1 VVADGIN
8 ICKAAI
14 KIATFSMSVPAPNQR
29 NRFIVGTACSFSTRA
44 SPDKLGALSNA
55 VSVMGMSNEV
65 SGGEGALA
73 LAHPPINWGLW
84 GLWGVR
90 VL

>member
-1 VVADGIN
+1 
-8 ICKAAI
+8 
-14 KIATFSMSVPAPNQR
+14 
-29 NRFIVGTACSFSTRA
+29 
-44 SPDKLGALSNA
+44 LGALSNA